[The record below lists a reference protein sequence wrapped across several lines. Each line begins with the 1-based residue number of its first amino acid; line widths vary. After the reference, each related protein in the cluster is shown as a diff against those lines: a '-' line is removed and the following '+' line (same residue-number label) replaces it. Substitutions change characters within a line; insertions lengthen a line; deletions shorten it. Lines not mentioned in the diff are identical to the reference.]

1 MLCNA
6 QRIVLSLAAAVLIC
20 PLAVAQDASLAE
32 KYPRAQAAMKVIHES
47 PLIEQILTQPD
58 FFEKLGTDSKF
69 AEEIHQKLALQAYRS
84 LGPVPS
90 IRVRIFRGT
99 PGDWPA
105 IVLEYQT
112 KFDDLSAWGSGP
124 FKSGSCVFVGGG
136 RDAPG
141 TRTIYGG
148 SEDPAVRKRWHELIA
163 ERQAMPSNRR
173 REKDPEINAWL
184 RKVMPSMP
192 LGEVRADIEAKI
204 ATLVSAFAP
213 YGAHKLERSYYGQ
226 YGVKITDNLYI
237 HVRDCAAGRGDRDG
251 HTRLTP
257 YFWVTISAGPRPL
270 PEGYLPAFPGA
281 EGMGAMTTGGRGGK
295 VIYVTTLAPSG
306 PGSLAEALNTKGPR
320 TVLLNVS
327 GQIELPDETWIR
339 EPNMTLVGH
348 TAPGE
353 GVEVHGRLCMAADN
367 IIMRGMRWRLRPPM
381 AMDGM
386 DTLGDLRNIIFDHC
400 SFAYGSDELI
410 RFIGDGATF
419 VDGTIQYCVV
429 GPGTGGL
436 GSHPYGPEMGGV
448 VSFHHNVLYN
458 AFSRS
463 PEIDCDLLDFRNN
476 ILFNLRSGHSQRIS
490 SRLNYVDNIIILNP
504 NTHIRYSFQ
513 SADNNYCE
521 GNVRVDGDRVSDF
534 VPSRSTYVKE
544 PYRVMPVTTYP
555 PAELEDRL
563 LPMVGA
569 SVPVR
574 DATDAHWI
582 EGLKNR
588 TGKPVFW
595 QDRVGR
601 WRSYNVGSNELDNYE
616 ALPLAKFPAPVA
628 SGAEPIQDSDQD
640 GMPDAWE
647 KENSLNPHDPSDA
660 QADTDS
666 DGYTNL
672 EEFLNRTDPR
682 KFVDYRLPENNVD
695 SVYGR

>member
-1 MLCNA
+1 MLCCA
-6 QRIVLSLAAAVLIC
+6 KRIALSLAAVVLIC
-20 PLAVAQDASLAE
+20 PATIAQDSTLVE
-32 KYPRAQAAMKVIHES
+32 KYPEAKAAFDLIGQS

-58 FFEKLGTDSKF
+58 FFEKLEADPQFT
-69 AEEIHQKLALQAYRS
+69 AEIHEQLGHQAYRHF
-84 LGPVPS
+84 GPVPS
-90 IRVRIFRGT
+90 VRVRIFRGT
-99 PGDWPA
+99 PADWPA
-105 IVLEYQT
+105 IVLTYQT
-112 KFDDLSAWGSGP
+112 KFDDLSAWGSGR
-124 FKSGSCVFVGGG
+124 FKGGSCVFVGGG

-141 TRTIYGG
+141 TRTVYGG
-148 SEDPAVRKRWHELIA
+148 SEDPAVRERWHELIA

-184 RKVMPSMP
+184 RTVMPSMP
-192 LGEVRADIEAKI
+192 LDKVRADVESDI
-204 ATLVSAFAP
+204 ATLISAFAP
-213 YGAHKLERSYYGQ
+213 YGAHELKQSYYGQ
-226 YGVKITDNLYI
+226 FGAKITDNLYI
-237 HVRDCAAGRGDRDG
+237 HIRDCAAGSGDRG
-251 HTRLTP
+251 GNTELTP

-295 VIYVTTLAPSG
+295 VTYVTTLAPTG
-306 PGSLAEALNTKGPR
+306 PGSLAEALNAKGPR
-320 TVLLNVS
+320 TVLFNVS
-327 GQIELPDETWIR
+327 GQIDLPDETWIR
-339 EPNMTLVGH
+339 EPNLTLIGH

-353 GVEVHGRLCMAADN
+353 GVEVHGRLCMAAGN
-367 IIMRGMRWRLRPPM
+367 VIMRGVRWRLRPPM
-381 AMDGM
+381 SMDGM
-386 DTLGDLRNIIFDHC
+386 DTEGDLRNVIFDHC

-419 VDGTIQYCVV
+419 VDGTIQYSIV

-476 ILFNLRSGHSQRIS
+476 ILFNVRSGHSQRIS
-490 SRLNYVDNIIILNP
+490 SRLNYMDNIIILNP
-504 NTHIRYSFQ
+504 HTGMRYSFR

-521 GNVRVDGDRVSDF
+521 GNLRVDGSRVRPF

-555 PAELEDRL
+555 PEQLEERL
-563 LPMVGA
+563 LPTVGA
-569 SVPVR
+569 SLPVR

-616 ALPLAKFPAPVA
+616 VLPLAKFPAPVA
-628 SGAEPIQDSDQD
+628 AGAKPIVDSDSD

-647 KENSLNPHDPSDA
+647 TKNNLNPNDPADA
-660 QADTDS
+660 RVDS
-666 DGYTNL
+666 DHDGYPNL
-672 EEFLNRTDPR
+672 EEFLNRTDPHQY
-682 KFVDYRLPENNVD
+682 VDYRKPENNVD
-695 SVYGR
+695 RVFNR

>member
-1 MLCNA
+1 MPYRA
-6 QRIVLSLAAAVLIC
+6 QRIVLSLAALVLVC
-20 PLAVAQDASLAE
+20 PLAVADDAAVAE
-32 KYPRAQAAMKVIHES
+32 KYPEAKAAFDLIDQS
-47 PLIEQILTQPD
+47 PLLAQILTEPD
-58 FFEKLGTDSKF
+58 FF
-69 AEEIHQKLALQAYRS
+69 QKLAADPAFAETIRDKLGHQAYRHF
-84 LGPVPS
+84 GPVPS
-90 IRVRIFRGT
+90 VRVRIFRGT
-99 PGDWPA
+99 PADWPA
-105 IVLEYQT
+105 IVLTCQT
-112 KFDDLSAWGSGP
+112 RFDNLSAWGSGR
-124 FKSGSCVFVGGG
+124 FKGGSCVFVGGG

-141 TRTIYGG
+141 TRTVYGG
-148 SEDPAVRKRWHELIA
+148 NEDPAVRERWHELIA

-184 RKVMPSMP
+184 RTVMPSMP
-192 LGEVRADIEAKI
+192 LSEVRAGIDTDVAK
-204 ATLVSAFAP
+204 LVSAFKP
-213 YGAHKLERSYYGQ
+213 YGAHQLEHSHFGQ
-226 YGVKITDNLYI
+226 FGAKITDNLYI
-237 HVRDCAAGRGDRDG
+237 HIRDCAAGSGDRG
-251 HTRLTP
+251 GYTRLTP
-257 YFWVTISAGPRPL
+257 YFWVVLTAGPRPL

-295 VIYVTTLAPSG
+295 VIYVTTLGASG

-320 TVLLNVS
+320 TVLFNVS

-339 EPNMTLVGH
+339 EPDMTLIGH
-348 TAPGE
+348 SAPGE

-367 IIMRGMRWRLRPPM
+367 IIMRGLRWRLRPPM

-386 DTLGDLRNIIFDHC
+386 DTEGDLHNIIFDHC

-410 RFIGDGATF
+410 RFIGGGATF
-419 VDGTIQYCVV
+419 VDGTIQYSVV

-504 NTHIRYSFQ
+504 NTDMRYSFR
-513 SADNNYCE
+513 SADNNFCA
-521 GNVRVDGDRVSDF
+521 GNLRVDGNEVRNF
-534 VPSRSTYVKE
+534 VPSRSTYLRE

-555 PAELEDRL
+555 PQELEERL
-563 LPMVGA
+563 LPTVGA

-595 QDRVGR
+595 EDRVGR

-616 ALPLAKFPAPVA
+616 VLPLAQFPAPVA
-628 SGAEPIQDSDQD
+628 AGAAPVVDSDAD

-647 KENSLNPHDPSDA
+647 KANGLDPHDPGDA
-660 QADTDS
+660 QVDNDK
-666 DGYTNL
+666 DGYPNL
-672 EEFLNRTDPR
+672 EEFLNHTDPHEY
-682 KFVDYRLPENNVD
+682 VDYRQPEYNLDNV
-695 SVYGR
+695 YIE

>member
-1 MLCNA
+1 MSCSA
-6 QRIVLSLAAAVLIC
+6 QRIVRTLATALLVC
-20 PLAVAQDASLAE
+20 PLAVAKDSPLAE
-32 KYPRAQAAMKVIHES
+32 RYPRAKAALQLVHDS
-47 PLIEQILTQPD
+47 PLLEQILSDPE
-58 FFEKLGTDSKF
+58 FFEKLDGDPLF
-69 AEEIHQKLALQAYRS
+69 AQQVRDKLALQAYRS
-84 LGPVPS
+84 FGPVPS
-90 IRVRIFRGT
+90 VRVRVFRGT
-99 PGDWPA
+99 PADWPA

-112 KFDDLSAWGSGP
+112 KFDDLSNWGSGP

-141 TRTIYGG
+141 SRTVYGG
-148 SEDPAVRKRWHELIA
+148 SEDPAVRARWHELMA

-173 REKDPEINAWL
+173 REKDPEISAWL
-184 RKVMPSMP
+184 RTVMPSMP
-192 LGEVRADIEAKI
+192 LDEVRADIEAKI
-204 ATLVSAFAP
+204 ATLVSAFKP
-213 YGAHKLERSYYGQ
+213 YGAHVLDQSNYGQ
-226 YGVKITDNLYI
+226 FGAKITDNLYI
-237 HVRDCAAGRGDRDG
+237 HIRDCAAGGGDDG
-251 HTRLTP
+251 GYTRRTP

-270 PEGYLPAFPGA
+270 PEDYLPAFPGA
-281 EGMGAMTTGGRGGK
+281 EGFGAMTTGGRGGK
-295 VIYVTTLAPSG
+295 VVYVTTLAPTG

-320 TVLLNVS
+320 IVLFNVS
-327 GQIELPDETWIR
+327 GQIDLPDETWIR
-339 EPNMTLVGH
+339 EPNLTLIGH

-367 IIMRGMRWRLRPPM
+367 VIMRGMRWRLRPPQ

-386 DTLGDLRNIIFDHC
+386 DTEGDLRNIIFDHC

-419 VDGTIQYCVV
+419 VNGTIQYCVV

-463 PEIDCDLLDFRNN
+463 PEVDCDLLDFRNN
-476 ILFNLRSGHSQRIS
+476 ILYNLRSGHSRRLS
-490 SRLNYVDNIIILNP
+490 SRLNYVDNLVILNP
-504 NTHIRYSFQ
+504 HTDIRYSFR

-521 GNVRVDGDRVSDF
+521 GNVYVSGSRTREF

-544 PYRVMPVTTYP
+544 PYRVMPVTTYA

-563 LPMVGA
+563 LSTVGA

-616 ALPLAKFPAPVA
+616 VLPLAQFPAPVA
-628 SGAEPIQDSDQD
+628 AGAEPIVDSDSD
-640 GMPDAWE
+640 GMPDTWE
-647 KENSLNPHDPSDA
+647 TANGLDPHDPTDA
-660 QADTDS
+660 QIDS
-666 DGYTNL
+666 DNDGYPNL
-672 EEFLNRTDPR
+672 EEFVNRTDPR
-682 KFVDYRLPENNVD
+682 QYVDYRQPANNVD
-695 SVYGR
+695 SVFKR